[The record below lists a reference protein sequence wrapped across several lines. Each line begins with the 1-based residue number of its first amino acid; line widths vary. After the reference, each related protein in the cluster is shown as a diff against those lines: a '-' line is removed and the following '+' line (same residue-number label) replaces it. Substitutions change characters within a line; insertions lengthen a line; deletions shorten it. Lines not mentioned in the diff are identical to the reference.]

1 MYERVRT
8 PHIRNMRLHPSLREW
23 GWRWSFCS
31 HVCPFPPQRLG
42 RTTLVAASPEAGNDN
57 LKYHHTR
64 TRKYRI
70 GAPENTVESQTIA
83 VKKETSYHRLQQ
95 IVA

>member
-8 PHIRNMRLHPSLREW
+8 PHIRNMRWLPSLWEW
-23 GWRWSFCS
+23 GWRWGFCS

-42 RTTLVAASPEAGNDN
+42 RTALVATSPETGYDN

-70 GAPENTVESQTIA
+70 GTPENTVESQA
-83 VKKETSYHRLQQ
+83 VTVEKETSYHRLQQ